1 MKLLYSA
8 PNTLQ
13 VGHIRN
19 LLEAEGIACQ
29 LRNEFLS
36 GGMGEL
42 PPTEAWPE
50 LWVDEWDL
58 ARAQQLLEAFLQEP
72 AATLPEWVCPVC
84 GERIEGQF
92 SACWRCGRERPQ
104 AR

>member
-8 PNTLQ
+8 PNTLE
-13 VGHIRN
+13 VGHVRN
-19 LLEAEGIACQ
+19 LLEVAGIDCE

-50 LWVDEWDL
+50 LWVEEHEY
-58 ARAQQLLEAFLQEP
+58 ARARQLLDEAFRQP
-72 AATLPEWVCPVC
+72 VVKLPEWTCPDC

-92 SACWRCGRERPQ
+92 SECWRCGAERPPSN
-104 AR
+104 